1 MAPRTHPAAGLSQ
14 QSREGVPFKGPKP
27 PSRTLHPHESWMP
40 KTTQTHGSPKRAHP
54 APHPL
59 GRMRPHF
66 KATQERQQYEAAF
79 PPAPPA
85 AQCSRERGRSPP
97 HSQPHI
103 PSPSLTAGTPC
114 RASCQCSRGR
124 SDTRS
129 SSSSRGAPVRSA
141 PWQRPPRRGCC
152 RARGCLGDGEEE
164 AAESERGEAA
174 RPLPNQ
180 RKSVPRG
187 FVPGQPTGRKLGG
200 ARKTSRQRAMGK
212 QRCPTAFV
220 LCPPSPCPS
229 QTPSTPKP
237 ITAAALTGM
246 IFAELFPP
254 AETSLC

>member
-1 MAPRTHPAAGLSQ
+1 
-14 QSREGVPFKGPKP
+14 
-27 PSRTLHPHESWMP
+27 MP

-141 PWQRPPRRGCC
+141 PWQRDVG
-152 RARGCLGDGEEE
+152 AAVLG
-164 AAESERGEAA
+164 AASG
-174 RPLPNQ
+174 
-180 RKSVPRG
+180 
-187 FVPGQPTGRKLGG
+187 TGRKRQLKAKGERLQGRCLIRENLCLVGLCLASLRGGNLGEPGKPAGKEPWGNNG
-200 ARKTSRQRAMGK
+200 ALQLLSCAHPAPVPRRPHPHQN
-212 QRCPTAFV
+212 
-220 LCPPSPCPS
+220 PSL
-229 QTPSTPKP
+229 QQH
-237 ITAAALTGM
+237 LQG
-246 IFAELFPP
+246 
-254 AETSLC
+254 